1 MLELCRS
8 GRRAEVKH
16 LLGLSQML
24 LSLSVCKRRGLVGEI
39 AVLQDL
45 LPFLTLAVCSI
56 EQDCFSPW
64 PHTIDKAQIICQNET
79 GPFMSRHPS

>member
-1 MLELCRS
+1 MLEHCRS

-24 LSLSVCKRRGLVGEI
+24 LSLSVCKRCGLVGEI
-39 AVLQDL
+39 AVLQEL

-56 EQDCFSPW
+56 EQHCLHHG
-64 PHTIDKAQIICQNET
+64 HTPLIKPRDMPK
-79 GPFMSRHPS
+79 